1 MEFIKTEKGWVNSET
16 NTIYPYGTIA
26 LKIYNSNRKNL
37 KNIMTKLEKYY
48 SFSADIIVSDVFI
61 ESVKRIMSDEQLKEL
76 KAPQSNGPY
85 LIIGKQDVLE
95 DFEKEIFEK
104 DQNITA
110 IMLYH
115 INSPFYVEPDNCIP
129 FNKDIV
135 YIPLHNDDV
144 AKIFNTSEIDILKS
158 YRKISNANA
167 LIDQIINFMLRGYEV
182 SLVGTEFYTRLVA
195 AHQNCCAP
203 LLSSITWHEHHYYD
217 KFIVNTNDEMYALC
231 DRDILELINY
241 KFSLEHCPIC
251 NELFVKRDGR
261 VNFCPKCSADKKA
274 QKKYNEQK
282 RKRNTIQIEHKAIV
296 DMLRNRNE
304 DYNDFVNESYYYKDL
319 IEGKEISMCPD
330 GYNSSIQTEKQYEEW
345 LKMKHKELTKRPKKH
360 PAR

>member
-1 MEFIKTEKGWVNSET
+1 
-16 NTIYPYGTIA
+16 
-26 LKIYNSNRKNL
+26 
-37 KNIMTKLEKYY
+37 
-48 SFSADIIVSDVFI
+48 
-61 ESVKRIMSDEQLKEL
+61 
-76 KAPQSNGPY
+76 
-85 LIIGKQDVLE
+85 
-95 DFEKEIFEK
+95 
-104 DQNITA
+104 
-110 IMLYH
+110 
-115 INSPFYVEPDNCIP
+115 
-129 FNKDIV
+129 
-135 YIPLHNDDV
+135 
-144 AKIFNTSEIDILKS
+144 
-158 YRKISNANA
+158 
-167 LIDQIINFMLRGYEV
+167 MLRGYEV
-182 SLVGTEFYTRLVA
+182 SLVGTEFYTSLVA

-251 NELFVKRDGR
+251 NELFVKRDRR

-345 LKMKHKELTKRPKKH
+345 LKMKHKELTKRPKNR
-360 PAR
+360 PAH

>member
-26 LKIYNSNRKNL
+26 LEIYNSNRKNL

-144 AKIFNTSEIDILKS
+144 VKIFNTSEIDILKS

-319 IEGKEISMCPD
+319 IEGKKISMCPD